1 MIEDEN
7 QEIIEDGELYLVTKT
22 LTIGSTANQRP
33 YGILTVKETATSTAN
48 NTSTLS
54 ISLVLK
60 RPSSISSSATKTASC
75 TINGTKYTWS
85 GTIGGS
91 GDKTLI
97 SKTQTVTHNTDGS
110 KSITIAASI
119 DLDITWGGVSIG
131 TISGS
136 GTMALTKIPRY
147 ATVTQSLSAKTET
160 TISMNWTS
168 DSTIDYIWYST
179 NNGSSWTG
187 INVTDGKNGSY
198 TIPSLSAN
206 TTYQVKTRVRR
217 KDSQLT
223 TDSSALS
230 VTTYNYPY
238 CNSTPNLTI
247 GNKLTLG
254 FYNPLKRS
262 ITVNILGADNSQIS
276 NDTTTGTSI
285 SGYNNS
291 TVQGRFYASIPNAKS
306 GTYKVKV
313 TYGSNVSTV
322 NGGTYSINQNVC
334 LPSISSVTYQ
344 DTNSTTTAI
353 TDNNQQIISNQSK
366 VQFTASGLTAL
377 NSATISTCKLSING
391 NTYNM
396 SLSGSTATV
405 SNLTIDSG
413 SNLTGTV
420 TLTDSRGLTAT
431 KNVTVTMLD
440 WVLPTAIISLQRQNN
455 FYSETD
461 INVNADYSSIDS
473 KNTITIKVRYK
484 QTTTSTWS
492 AYQNLQDGVTST
504 LSLNN
509 LYEWNVQ
516 VVVTDLF
523 GSTTYNLTVGVGL
536 PIIYFDRLLHS
547 VGVNCFPVDEK
558 SLEVNGTNVERNV
571 MSRSLSAAIT
581 NLSVNTYTIIPLNLS
596 VNAGSKLTATNDGGI
611 EIGANVS
618 KVLVSGNMAVET
630 VTTAGN
636 RHLRIVKNSYSAANT
651 LGWGW
656 DNLQIGDSESIT
668 INPQLVD
675 VTEGDIIYLYY
686 YTGNSADTI
695 GGNAYGGRTALT
707 VEVIE

>member
-1 MIEDEN
+1 MDDEVI
-7 QEIIEDGELYLVTKT
+7 QDGELYLATKT
-22 LTIGSTANQRP
+22 LTLGSTANSRP
-33 YGILTVKETATSTAN
+33 YGVLTVKETATSTPN
-48 NTSTLS
+48 NNSTVTAT
-54 ISLVLK
+54 LVLK
-60 RPSSISSSATKTASC
+60 RPSSISSSATKSASM

-97 SKTQTVTHNTDGS
+97 SKTLTIPHNNDGS
-110 KSITIAASI
+110 KTINIAASI
-119 DLDITWGGVSIG
+119 DLDITWSGVTIG
-131 TISGS
+131 TISNSGS
-136 GTMALTKIPRY
+136 MVLTTLPRY
-147 ATVTQSLSAKTET
+147 ATVTQSLSSRTET
-160 TISMNWTS
+160 AITMKWTS
-168 DSTIDYIWYST
+168 NATIDYIWYST
-179 NNGSSWTG
+179 NNGSTWTG
-187 INVTDGKNGSY
+187 YNTSDGTSGSY
-198 TIPSLSAN
+198 TIGGLSAN

-217 KDSQLT
+217 KDNQLT

-247 GNKLTLG
+247 GSKLTLG
-254 FYNPLKRS
+254 FYNPLGRS

-291 TVQGRFYASIPNAKS
+291 TVQGRFYASIPNAKK

-322 NGGTYSINQNVC
+322 NGGTYTINE
-334 LPSISSVTYQ
+334 SSCKPTIGTITYQ

-353 TDNNQQIISNQSK
+353 TDNNQQIISQQST
-366 VQFTASGLTAL
+366 VQFNVSDLETL
-377 NSATISTCKLSING
+377 NSASISSCRLALNG

-396 SLSGSTATV
+396 TVSGSNASI
-405 SNLTIDSG
+405 SNITIDSA

-440 WVLPTAIISLQRQNN
+440 WVLPTALITLQRQNN
-455 FYSETD
+455 FYDATD
-461 INVNADYSSIDS
+461 ITVNADYSSING
-473 KNTITIKVRYK
+473 KNTITITAKYK
-484 QTTTSTWS
+484 QVTDPTFVNSID
-492 AYQNLQDGVTST
+492 LQDGVTST
-504 LSLNN
+504 LTLDNKV
-509 LYEWNVQ
+509 EWNVQ
-516 VVVTDLF
+516 VEVKDLF
-523 GSTTYNLTVGVGL
+523 GTTTYNLTVGIGL

-547 VGVNCFPVDEK
+547 VGVNCFPVDEQ
-558 SLEVNGTNVERNV
+558 SLEVNGVNLERNV
-571 MSRSLSAAIT
+571 MSRSLSAGIT
-581 NLSVNTYTIIPLNLS
+581 NLAVNTYTIIPLNLN

-611 EIGANVS
+611 QIGANIN
-618 KVLVSGNMAVET
+618 KVLVSGNMALET

-668 INPQLVD
+668 INPQLVE

-695 GGNAYGGRTALT
+695 GGNAYGGRTSLT
-707 VEVIE
+707 VEVVE

>member
-1 MIEDEN
+1 M
-7 QEIIEDGELYLVTKT
+7 IEDGELYLVTKT

-33 YGILTVKETATSTAN
+33 YGVLTVKETATSTAN

-97 SKTQTVTHNTDGS
+97 SKTQTVTHNTDGT
-110 KSITIAASI
+110 KSISIAASI

-136 GTMALTKIPRY
+136 GTMTLTKIPRY
-147 ATVTQSLSAKTET
+147 ATVTQSLAARTET

-179 NNGSSWTG
+179 NNGSSWVG
-187 INVTDGKNGSY
+187 INITDGKTGSY
-198 TIPSLSAN
+198 TISGRAAN
-206 TTYQVKTRVRR
+206 TTYQIKTRVRR

-230 VTTYNYPY
+230 VTTYAYPY
-238 CNSTPNLTI
+238 CNSTPNFTI
-247 GNKLTLG
+247 GNKFTIGL
-254 FYNPLKRS
+254 YNPLKRS
-262 ITVNILGADNSQIS
+262 VTVNILGADNSQCT
-276 NDTTTGTSI
+276 NDTTTGTSVT
-285 SGYNNS
+285 GFAGTTVVNN
-291 TVQGRFYASIPNAKS
+291 FYASIPNAKS

-322 NGGTYSINQNVC
+322 NGGTYSINQNIC
-334 LPSISSVTYQ
+334 LPSISTVTYQ

-366 VQFTASGLTAL
+366 VKFTATGLSAI
-377 NSATISTCKLSING
+377 NSASISTCKLSLNG

-396 SLSGSTATV
+396 TISGTTATV

-413 SNLTGTV
+413 SNLNGTV

-484 QTTTSTWS
+484 KTTNSTWS
-492 AYQNLQDGVTST
+492 TYQTLQDGVTST
-504 LSLNN
+504 LNLDN

-516 VVVTDLF
+516 IVVTDLF
-523 GSTTYNLTVGVGL
+523 GSTTYNLTVGIGL

-547 VGVNCFPVDEK
+547 VGFNCFPVNEQ
-558 SLEVNGTNVERNV
+558 
-571 MSRSLSAAIT
+571 SAEF
-581 NLSVNTYTIIPLNLS
+581 SGYDMFVH
-596 VNAGSKLTATNDGGI
+596 DGGSV
-611 EIGANVS
+611 EVEDAVVGGRVS
-618 KVLVSGNMAVET
+618 NSQKELRFSVPLPKYAVGLTPT
-630 VTTAGN
+630 VTTCKLNVRTSDGGY
-636 RHLRIVKNSYSAANT
+636 LLSSAYVSGGYDV
-651 LGWGW
+651 L
-656 DNLQIGDSESIT
+656 GDSDLTVSCYLSSANLIT
-668 INPQLVD
+668 IDIDRNTAWSVTNNTPQTVD
-675 VTEGDIIYLYY
+675 IVDL
-686 YTGNSADTI
+686 
-695 GGNAYGGRTALT
+695 
-707 VEVIE
+707 VIEFND

>member
-1 MIEDEN
+1 M
-7 QEIIEDGELYLVTKT
+7 IEDGELYLVTKT

-33 YGILTVKETATSTAN
+33 YGVLTVKETATSTAN

-97 SKTQTVTHNTDGS
+97 SKTQTVTHNTDGT
-110 KSITIAASI
+110 KSISIAASI

-136 GTMALTKIPRY
+136 GTMTLTKIPRY
-147 ATVTQSLSAKTET
+147 ATVTQSLAARTET

-179 NNGSSWTG
+179 NNGSSWVG
-187 INVTDGKNGSY
+187 INITDGKTGSY
-198 TIPSLSAN
+198 TISGRSAN
-206 TTYQVKTRVRR
+206 TTYQIKTRVRR

-230 VTTYNYPY
+230 VTTYAYPY
-238 CNSTPNLTI
+238 CNSTPNFTI
-247 GNKLTLG
+247 GNKFIIGL
-254 FYNPLKRS
+254 YNPLKRS
-262 ITVNILGADNSQIS
+262 VTVNILGADNSQCT
-276 NDTTTGTSI
+276 NDTTTGTSVT
-285 SGYNNS
+285 GFAGTTVVNN
-291 TVQGRFYASIPNAKS
+291 FYASIPNAKS

-313 TYGSNVSTV
+313 TYGSNISTV
-322 NGGTYSINQNVC
+322 NGGTYSINQNIC

-366 VQFTASGLTAL
+366 VKFTATGLSAI
-377 NSATISTCKLSING
+377 NSASISTCKLSLNG

-396 SLSGSTATV
+396 TISGTTATV

-484 QTTTSTWS
+484 KTTNSTWS
-492 AYQNLQDGVTST
+492 TYQTLQDGVTST
-504 LSLNN
+504 LNLDN

-523 GSTTYNLTVGVGL
+523 GSTTYNLTVGIGL

-547 VGVNCFPVDEK
+547 VGFNCFPVNEQ
-558 SLEVNGTNVERNV
+558 
-571 MSRSLSAAIT
+571 SAEF
-581 NLSVNTYTIIPLNLS
+581 SGYDMFVH
-596 VNAGSKLTATNDGGI
+596 DGGSV
-611 EIGANVS
+611 EVEDAVVGGRVS
-618 KVLVSGNMAVET
+618 NSQKELRFSVPLPKYAVGLTPT
-630 VTTAGN
+630 VTTCKLNVRTSDGGY
-636 RHLRIVKNSYSAANT
+636 LLSSAYVSGGYDV
-651 LGWGW
+651 L
-656 DNLQIGDSESIT
+656 GDSDLTVSCYLSSANLIT
-668 INPQLVD
+668 IDIDRNTAWSVTNNTPQTVD
-675 VTEGDIIYLYY
+675 IVDL
-686 YTGNSADTI
+686 
-695 GGNAYGGRTALT
+695 
-707 VEVIE
+707 VIEFND